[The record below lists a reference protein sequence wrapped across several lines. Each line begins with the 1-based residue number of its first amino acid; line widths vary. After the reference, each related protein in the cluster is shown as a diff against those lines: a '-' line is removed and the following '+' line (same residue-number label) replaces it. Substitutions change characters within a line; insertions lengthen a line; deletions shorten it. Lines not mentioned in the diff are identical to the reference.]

1 MKFFNISLG
10 QAPTLKATQRKLLRD
25 REEKIIDDIK
35 RLEQLKKMNTDK
47 VSRFD
52 MLQIF
57 NHPPNKR

>member
-10 QAPTLKATQRKLLRD
+10 QIPTLKATQRKLLRD
-25 REEKIIDDIK
+25 REEKIIEDIK

-47 VSRFD
+47 ISRYD

-57 NHPPNKR
+57 RHPANKR